1 MGVQRFINL
10 LVLVLVLSGSFAAIF
25 YLSYKMLH

>member
-1 MGVQRFINL
+1 MREDRILNIVFIVS
-10 LVLVLVLSGSFAAIF
+10 VLGLSLAGIF